1 MAGVVAGRYSIFG
14 FIKRSASN
22 RNRTGKEIAQKR
34 ENLELYWNQDLE
46 TLSQEA
52 LSGLQLER
60 LSWTLAQANQS
71 PHYNALFA
79 EKGIELEH
87 IRRLEDVRR
96 LPFTTKKDLRAQ
108 FPYGLLC
115 IDLKEVVRLHS
126 SSGTTGQAT
135 VVFYSR
141 RDIDNWA
148 DLVSRC
154 MWMTGVQQD
163 DVFQNLTGYGLFT
176 GGLGFHYGGERLGTL
191 TIPAGAGNSKR
202 QILLMQQFGTT
213 VIHLIPSY
221 AMRLMQVMEELGI
234 EPRRDL
240 KLRIAFLGAEPHS
253 EEIRQRVE
261 RYFGVEAFNS
271 YGLSEMNGPGVA
283 FECPAKQGMHIW
295 EDAFLVEVI
304 NPETLEPV
312 DPGEEGELVL
322 TTLTREAMPIIRYR
336 TNDLTRVLPGPCGC
350 GRIHCRL
357 DRIKGRTDEMLIIK
371 GVNIFPVQ
379 VEQALM
385 EIPEVGQNYLI
396 ILERMDEIDTICV
409 QVEMHP
415 DIFRE
420 DMRYLKRLQDKITH
434 ELRNELLVTPKVELV
449 QPNTL
454 PRSPG
459 KAVRVEDRR
468 ARETA
473 SS

>member
-1 MAGVVAGRYSIFG
+1 MSP
-14 FIKRSASN
+14 
-22 RNRTGKEIAQKR
+22 
-34 ENLELYWNQDLE
+34 
-46 TLSQEA
+46 EA
-52 LSGLQLER
+52 LSALQLGR
-60 LSWTLAQANQS
+60 LRRTLFQAVES
-71 PHYNALFA
+71 PHYSKVFA
-79 EKGIELEH
+79 ENGVKPERIET
-87 IRRLEDVRR
+87 IADVHR
-96 LPFTTKKDLRAQ
+96 LPYTTKEDLRDQ

-115 IDLKEVVRLHS
+115 VDQKEIIRLHS
-126 SSGTTGQAT
+126 SSGTSGQAT
-135 VVFYSR
+135 VVFHSR
-141 RDIDNWA
+141 SDIENWA

-154 MWMTGVQQD
+154 MYMTGVRQD

-191 TIPAGAGNSKR
+191 TIPSGTGNTKR

-221 AMRLMQVMEELGI
+221 AMRLMQVMEDMGVN
-234 EPRRDL
+234 PRLDL

-283 FECPAKQGMHIW
+283 FECPEKEGMHIW
-295 EDAFLVEVI
+295 EDAFLVEI
-304 NPETLEPV
+304 IDPDTLEPLP
-312 DPGEEGELVL
+312 PGEEGELVL
-322 TTLTREAMPIIRYR
+322 TTLSREAMPIIRYR
-336 TNDLTRVLPGPCGC
+336 TNDLTRILPGKCRC
-350 GRIHCRL
+350 GRVHSRL
-357 DRIKGRTDEMLIIK
+357 DRIIGRTDDMLIIK

-396 ILERMDEIDTICV
+396 ILERVDEMDTMRL
-409 QVEMHP
+409 QVEMRA
-415 DIFRE
+415 DIFQE
-420 DMRYLKRLQDKITH
+420 DMRHLKKLQNKITR

-454 PRSPG
+454 PRSQG

-468 ARETA
+468 K
-473 SS
+473 

>member
-1 MAGVVAGRYSIFG
+1 MAA
-14 FIKRSASN
+14 
-22 RNRTGKEIAQKR
+22 
-34 ENLELYWNQDLE
+34 YWNIDLE
-46 TLSQEA
+46 TKLA
-52 LSGLQLER
+52 GDLTKLQLER
-60 LSWTLAQANQS
+60 LRWTLAKASQS
-71 PHYNALFA
+71 PFYSKVFA
-79 EKGIELEH
+79 DKGIEPGNISRIED
-87 IRRLEDVRR
+87 IRQ
-96 LPFTTKKDLRAQ
+96 LPFTTKEDLRAQ

-115 IDLKEVVRLHS
+115 VDLKEVIRLHS

-135 VVFYSR
+135 VVFHNQK
-141 RDIDNWA
+141 DIENWA

-154 MWMTGVQQD
+154 MYMTGVRPD

-191 TIPAGAGNSKR
+191 TIPSGTGNTKR

-221 AMRLMQVMEELGI
+221 AMRLMQVTEELGLN
-234 EPRRDL
+234 PQTDL

-253 EEIRQRVE
+253 DEIRQRVE
-261 RYFGVEAFNS
+261 RYFGLEAFNS

-283 FECPAKQGMHIW
+283 FECSEKQGMHIW
-295 EDAFLVEVI
+295 EDAFLVEI
-304 NPETLEPV
+304 IDPDTLEPL
-312 DPGEEGELVL
+312 DQGEEGELVM
-322 TTLTREAMPIIRYR
+322 TTLSREAMPIIRYR
-336 TNDLTRVLPGPCGC
+336 TSDLTSILPGGCPC
-350 GRIHCRL
+350 GRIHSRL
-357 DRIKGRTDEMLIIK
+357 DRVKGRTDDMLIIK

-396 ILERMDEIDTICV
+396 ILESIDGMDTMRV
-409 QVEMHP
+409 QVEIHY
-415 DIFRE
+415 DIFQE
-420 DMRYLKRLQDKITH
+420 DIRYLKQLQSKITH
-434 ELRNELLVTPKVELV
+434 DLRDELLITPKVELV

-468 ARETA
+468 
-473 SS
+473 

>member
-1 MAGVVAGRYSIFG
+1 MSP
-14 FIKRSASN
+14 
-22 RNRTGKEIAQKR
+22 
-34 ENLELYWNQDLE
+34 
-46 TLSQEA
+46 EA
-52 LSGLQLER
+52 LSELQLGR
-60 LSWTLAQANQS
+60 LRRTLFQAVES
-71 PHYNALFA
+71 PHYSKVFA
-79 EKGIELEH
+79 ENGVKPDRIETVGD
-87 IRRLEDVRR
+87 IDR
-96 LPFTTKKDLRAQ
+96 LPFTTKEDLRDQ

-115 IDLKEVVRLHS
+115 VDQKEIIRLHS
-126 SSGTTGQAT
+126 SSGTSGQAT
-135 VVFYSR
+135 VVFHSR
-141 RDIDNWA
+141 SDIEHWA

-154 MWMTGVQQD
+154 MYMTGVRQD

-191 TIPAGAGNSKR
+191 TIPSGTGNTKR

-221 AMRLMQVMEELGI
+221 AMRLMQVMEEMGVN
-234 EPRRDL
+234 PRRDL

-283 FECPAKQGMHIW
+283 FECPEKDGMHIW
-295 EDAFLVEVI
+295 EDAFLVEI
-304 NPETLEPV
+304 IDPDTLEPLP
-312 DPGEEGELVL
+312 PGEEGELVL
-322 TTLTREAMPIIRYR
+322 TTLSREAMPIIRYR
-336 TNDLTRVLPGPCGC
+336 TNDLTRILPGKCRC
-350 GRIHCRL
+350 GRVHSRL
-357 DRIKGRTDEMLIIK
+357 DRIIGRTDDMLIIK

-396 ILERMDEIDTICV
+396 ILERVDEMDTMRL
-409 QVEMHP
+409 QVEMRA
-415 DIFRE
+415 DIFQE
-420 DMRYLKRLQDKITH
+420 DMRHLKRLQNKITR

-454 PRSPG
+454 PRSQG

-468 ARETA
+468 KQ
-473 SS
+473 

>member
-1 MAGVVAGRYSIFG
+1 MSP
-14 FIKRSASN
+14 
-22 RNRTGKEIAQKR
+22 
-34 ENLELYWNQDLE
+34 
-46 TLSQEA
+46 EA
-52 LSGLQLER
+52 LSELQLGR
-60 LSWTLAQANQS
+60 LRKTLFQAVES
-71 PHYNALFA
+71 PHYSKVFA
-79 EKGIELEH
+79 ENGVKPDRIETIADIH
-87 IRRLEDVRR
+87 R
-96 LPFTTKKDLRAQ
+96 LPFTSKEDLRDQ

-115 IDLKEVVRLHS
+115 VDQKEIIRLHS
-126 SSGTTGQAT
+126 SSGTSGQAT
-135 VVFYSR
+135 VVFHSR
-141 RDIDNWA
+141 SDIENWA

-154 MWMTGVQQD
+154 MYMTGVRQD

-191 TIPAGAGNSKR
+191 TIPSGTGNTKR

-221 AMRLMQVMEELGI
+221 AMRLMQVMEEMGVN
-234 EPRRDL
+234 PRRDL

-283 FECPAKQGMHIW
+283 FECPEKEGMHIW
-295 EDAFLVEVI
+295 EDAFLVEI
-304 NPETLEPV
+304 IDPDTLEPLP
-312 DPGEEGELVL
+312 PGEEGELVL
-322 TTLTREAMPIIRYR
+322 TTLSREAMPIIRYR
-336 TNDLTRVLPGPCGC
+336 TNDLTRILPGKCRC
-350 GRIHCRL
+350 GRVHSRL
-357 DRIKGRTDEMLIIK
+357 DRIIGRTDDMLIIK

-396 ILERMDEIDTICV
+396 ILERVDEMDTMRL
-409 QVEMHP
+409 QVEMRA
-415 DIFRE
+415 DIFQE
-420 DMRYLKRLQDKITH
+420 DMRHLKRLQNKITR

-454 PRSPG
+454 PRSQG

-468 ARETA
+468 NQ
-473 SS
+473 

>member
-1 MAGVVAGRYSIFG
+1 MSP
-14 FIKRSASN
+14 
-22 RNRTGKEIAQKR
+22 
-34 ENLELYWNQDLE
+34 
-46 TLSQEA
+46 EA
-52 LSGLQLER
+52 LSALQLGR
-60 LSWTLAQANQS
+60 LRRTLFQAVES
-71 PHYNALFA
+71 PHYSKVFA
-79 EKGIELEH
+79 ENGVKPDRIET
-87 IRRLEDVRR
+87 IADVHR
-96 LPFTTKKDLRAQ
+96 LPYTTKEDLRDQ

-115 IDLKEVVRLHS
+115 VDQKEIIRLHS
-126 SSGTTGQAT
+126 SSGTSGQAT
-135 VVFYSR
+135 VVFHSR
-141 RDIDNWA
+141 SDIENWA

-154 MWMTGVQQD
+154 MYMTGVRQD

-191 TIPAGAGNSKR
+191 TIPSGTGNTKR

-221 AMRLMQVMEELGI
+221 AMRLMQVMEDMGVN
-234 EPRRDL
+234 PRRDL

-283 FECPAKQGMHIW
+283 FECPEKEGMHIW
-295 EDAFLVEVI
+295 EDAFLVEI
-304 NPETLEPV
+304 IDPDTLEPLP
-312 DPGEEGELVL
+312 PGEEGELVL
-322 TTLTREAMPIIRYR
+322 TTLSREAMPIIRYR
-336 TNDLTRVLPGPCGC
+336 TNDLTRILPGKCRC
-350 GRIHCRL
+350 GRVHSRL
-357 DRIKGRTDEMLIIK
+357 DRIIGRTDDMLIIK

-396 ILERMDEIDTICV
+396 ILERVDEMDTMRL
-409 QVEMHP
+409 QVEMRA
-415 DIFRE
+415 DIFQE
-420 DMRYLKRLQDKITH
+420 DMRHLKKLQNKITR

-454 PRSPG
+454 PRSQG

-468 ARETA
+468 K
-473 SS
+473 

>member
-1 MAGVVAGRYSIFG
+1 M
-14 FIKRSASN
+14 
-22 RNRTGKEIAQKR
+22 
-34 ENLELYWNQDLE
+34 YWNQDLE
-46 TLSQEA
+46 TMSPEA
-52 LSGLQLER
+52 LSELQLGR
-60 LSWTLAQANQS
+60 LRKTLFQAVES
-71 PHYNALFA
+71 PHYSKVFA
-79 EKGIELEH
+79 ENGVKPDRIETIADIH
-87 IRRLEDVRR
+87 R
-96 LPFTTKKDLRAQ
+96 LPFTTKEDLRDQ

-115 IDLKEVVRLHS
+115 VDQKEIIRLHS
-126 SSGTTGQAT
+126 SSGTSGQAT
-135 VVFYSR
+135 VVFHSR
-141 RDIDNWA
+141 SDIENWA

-154 MWMTGVQQD
+154 MYMTGVRQD

-191 TIPAGAGNSKR
+191 TIPSGTGNTKR

-221 AMRLMQVMEELGI
+221 AMRLMQVMEEMGVN
-234 EPRRDL
+234 PRRDL

-283 FECPAKQGMHIW
+283 FECPEKEGMHIW
-295 EDAFLVEVI
+295 EDAFLVEI
-304 NPETLEPV
+304 IDPDTLEPLP
-312 DPGEEGELVL
+312 PGEEGELVL
-322 TTLTREAMPIIRYR
+322 TTLSREAMPIIRYR
-336 TNDLTRVLPGPCGC
+336 TNDLTRILPGKCRC
-350 GRIHCRL
+350 GRVHSRL
-357 DRIKGRTDEMLIIK
+357 DRIIGRTDDMLIIK

-396 ILERMDEIDTICV
+396 ILERVDEMDTMRL
-409 QVEMHP
+409 QVEMRA
-415 DIFRE
+415 DIFQE
-420 DMRYLKRLQDKITH
+420 DMRHLKRLQNKITR

-454 PRSPG
+454 PRSQG

-468 ARETA
+468 NQ
-473 SS
+473 

>member
-1 MAGVVAGRYSIFG
+1 MSP
-14 FIKRSASN
+14 
-22 RNRTGKEIAQKR
+22 
-34 ENLELYWNQDLE
+34 
-46 TLSQEA
+46 EA
-52 LSGLQLER
+52 LSELQLGR
-60 LSWTLAQANQS
+60 LRRTLFQAVES
-71 PHYNALFA
+71 PHYSKVFA
-79 EKGIELEH
+79 ENGVKPDRIETIADIH
-87 IRRLEDVRR
+87 R
-96 LPFTTKKDLRAQ
+96 LPFTTKEDLRDQ

-115 IDLKEVVRLHS
+115 VDQKEIIRLHS
-126 SSGTTGQAT
+126 SSGTSGQAT
-135 VVFYSR
+135 VVFHSR
-141 RDIDNWA
+141 SDIENWA

-154 MWMTGVQQD
+154 MYMTGVRQD

-191 TIPAGAGNSKR
+191 TIPSGTGNTKR

-221 AMRLMQVMEELGI
+221 AMRLMQVMEEMGVN
-234 EPRRDL
+234 PRRDL

-283 FECPAKQGMHIW
+283 FECPEKEGMHIW
-295 EDAFLVEVI
+295 EDAFLVEI
-304 NPETLEPV
+304 IDPDTLEPLP
-312 DPGEEGELVL
+312 PGEEGELVL
-322 TTLTREAMPIIRYR
+322 TTLSREAMPIIRYR
-336 TNDLTRVLPGPCGC
+336 TNDLTRILPGKCRC
-350 GRIHCRL
+350 GRVHSRL
-357 DRIKGRTDEMLIIK
+357 DRIIGRTDDMLIIK

-396 ILERMDEIDTICV
+396 ILERVDEMDTMRL
-409 QVEMHP
+409 QVEMRA
-415 DIFRE
+415 DIFQE
-420 DMRYLKRLQDKITH
+420 DMRHLKRLQNKITR

-454 PRSPG
+454 PRSQG

-468 ARETA
+468 NQ
-473 SS
+473 